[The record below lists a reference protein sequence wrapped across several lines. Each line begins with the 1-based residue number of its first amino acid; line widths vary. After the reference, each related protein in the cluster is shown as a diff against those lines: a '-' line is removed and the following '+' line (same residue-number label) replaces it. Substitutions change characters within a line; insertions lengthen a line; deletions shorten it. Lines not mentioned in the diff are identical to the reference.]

1 MLFQVQGPDL
11 EAKQPSADHDAL
23 QRIAAATGGQV
34 VGLDELPALLAGIPD
49 RSIRIPDDIVEP
61 LWDTKLALMLFVGLI
76 STEWA
81 LRKAFGMV

>member
-1 MLFQVQGPDL
+1 MNGPDL
-11 EAKQPSADHDAL
+11 EAKQPSADHDSL
-23 QRIAAATGGQV
+23 ERIAAATGGKV
-34 VGLDELPALLAGIPD
+34 VGLDELSTLLSSIPD

-76 STEWA
+76 SMEWA